1 MKPWALA
8 LAAILITGADQP
20 GQGQGGKN
28 QAQDPPGV
36 VRMSA
41 EQQRTVKLQTARAT
55 RRPITEVVRV
65 AGTVGFDEQQVAVI
79 RPLAPSLVVQLLAR
93 PGDTVQPGQTL
104 ADLEIPTLLDAQDS
118 LGATKA
124 SVTEAEAGVAVARDA
139 LHRGE
144 ILARDGSLARAEAER
159 RRLVLA
165 QAQAAADAARARLA
179 TLNAQIKRLNPGIRP
194 GTATLVSPIGGTVV
208 TAALAPGELTA
219 AAGSAFMVA
228 DLSVMWVQAQIPEAS
243 ASLVAAGD
251 DAHVELLTGGNR
263 SWDGKIVALGAA
275 IDSQARTL
283 PARIQIVN
291 ADGTLRAGMAVQV
304 SITSDRGRDN
314 VVVPPTAVQL
324 VGDKRVAFT
333 PLGDGRFQSHEL
345 QLGLQQPDFVEVQH
359 GLSAGEEV
367 VTQGS
372 FELKAVLQQS
382 MLGGAG

>member
-1 MKPWALA
+1 MRPWALA
-8 LAAILITGADQP
+8 LAAVLIAGADQP
-20 GQGQGGKN
+20 GHGQGGKN

-41 EQQRTVKLQTARAT
+41 EQQRTIKLQTARAT

-65 AGTVGFDEQQVAVI
+65 PGTVGFDEQQVAVI
-79 RPLAPSLVVQLLAR
+79 RPLALSLVVQLLAR
-93 PGDTVQPGQTL
+93 SGDTVQPGQTL
-104 ADLEIPTLLDAQDS
+104 ADLEIPTLLEAQDS
-118 LGATKA
+118 LAATKA

-144 ILARDGSLARAEAER
+144 ILARDGSLARAAAER

-165 QAQAAADAARARLA
+165 QAQAAADAARARLT
-179 TLNAQIKRLNPGIRP
+179 TLNARIKRLNPGARP

-208 TAALAPGELTA
+208 TAALAPGELAA
-219 AAGSAFMVA
+219 AAGNAFTVA

-243 ASLVAAGD
+243 ASLIAAGD

-291 ADGTLRAGMAVQV
+291 AGGTLRAGMAVQV
-304 SITSDRGRDN
+304 GITSDRDREN

-324 VGDKRVAFT
+324 VGDKRIAFT
-333 PLGDGRFQSHEL
+333 PLGGGRFQSHEL
-345 QLGLQQPDFVEVQH
+345 QTGIQQPDFVEVRH
-359 GLSAGEEV
+359 GLSAGDEV

-382 MLGGAG
+382 MLGGSG